1 MGNHISLTSS
11 KGGSLSS
18 LQQSEVTSTTNSSNG
33 DALQISYESSSS
45 KETPDISDNIFDT
58 SASVEARRRPSSSNL
73 KDDALPPLIPK
84 EHRPRSYR
92 GKKPKETLAE
102 RKFRDPLCLEVPESD
117 EFPPSP
123 KASPQVLHKKGRF
136 SPFLARHFAV
146 PVPDKALRGRSAL
159 QSPIT
164 NKLSG
169 PFRMSS
175 PMKTCSPAN
184 RRPLSHQ
191 LGSSNARGFY
201 KMHGLHADSPHC

>member
-1 MGNHISLTSS
+1 MGNHISLASS
-11 KGGSLSS
+11 KTGSHIN
-18 LQQSEVTSTTNSSNG
+18 LQQSEVTPTTNYSTSDSLQKSYKPALIESSAISDPIFEASASSVESKKPSSN
-33 DALQISYESSSS
+33 
-45 KETPDISDNIFDT
+45 
-58 SASVEARRRPSSSNL
+58 NL
-73 KDDALPPLIPK
+73 KDDDLPPLIPK

-92 GKKPKETLAE
+92 GKIPKGTLAE
-102 RKFRDPLCLEVPESD
+102 SRFRDPLCLEVPASD
-117 EFPPSP
+117 EIHPSP
-123 KASPQVLHKKGRF
+123 KVSPQVLHKRGHF

-146 PVPDKALRGRSAL
+146 PVPDKALFGRSAF

-191 LGSSNARGFY
+191 FGSSNSRGFH
-201 KMHGLHADSPHC
+201 KVPGLHADSPHC